1 MRNGVP
7 RQANQNSQQEQS
19 LVRLS
24 SRLRQGERHAT
35 GSITPSYD
43 INLCLVCCQTSKA
56 VHKQNLSEKI
66 TKEYQGP
73 ITLQVSGSNM
83 TTLPHPP
90 SELGAAAKPGS
101 SPGRNP
107 FRNNSANAI
116 AARRPPRVHEELVL
130 PCVLLSLRPGN
141 KRRLTLTSQ
150 IPSHSDARHST
161 RRREHPALER

>member
-1 MRNGVP
+1 MRDGVP

-90 SELGAAAKPGS
+90 SELGLPLSRGAVRDETLSEITPPMRLQRADHRACTRSWS
-101 SPGRNP
+101 SPA
-107 FRNNSANAI
+107 SS
-116 AARRPPRVHEELVL
+116 
-130 PCVLLSLRPGN
+130 CLS
-141 KRRLTLTSQ
+141 
-150 IPSHSDARHST
+150 D
-161 RRREHPALER
+161 RETKDVSR